1 MWIALLSSAWAVD
14 PPAVGPAVVVGGT
27 LSVVAGRSIT
37 EAKTLFVSVRD
48 PAGGPPLAA
57 LKLAPG
63 PFPMKFSITEAD
75 AIPMGGVARPFPA
88 KVDLTIRLDADGDPL
103 SKDDGLPQAVLPGT
117 AIGNAAMKITL
128 K

>member
-14 PPAVGPAVVVGGT
+14 VPVVEAPVVVGGT
-27 LSVVAGRSIT
+27 LSVDPGRSIS
-37 EAKTLFVSVRD
+37 EATTLFVSVRD

-63 PFPMKFSITEAD
+63 PFPLKFVVTEAN
-75 AIPMGGVARPFPA
+75 AILMGGVARPFPA
-88 KVDLTIRLDADGDPL
+88 KVDLTIRLDKDGDPL
-103 SKDDGLPQAVLPGT
+103 TKDDGLPQAILPGT
-117 AIGNAAMKITL
+117 TKGNAAMKITL